1 MDNLPYNQP
10 ELNSWEWEI
19 FSPIAGYPAQLFI
32 AGTCFKQLI
41 RPAPQSARLLVTT
54 VLHHNVEYLLVVSQG
69 PLYTG

>member
-1 MDNLPYNQP
+1 MDSLPYNQP
-10 ELNSWEWEI
+10 EFDLGEN
-19 FSPIAGYPAQLFI
+19 FSPNAGYPAQLFI

-54 VLHHNVEYLLVVSQG
+54 VLHHSLEYLLVVSQG